1 MDSFVW
7 ANGEKVNIKFDEKTW
22 KFEFDTSFFD
32 NVSDSEF
39 DLQDLLKNE
48 RISDIQNPD
57 AAKSF
62 VKRYKEKME
71 KVYNQKVLDKAIESV
86 TTEKYNWW
94 IEKHKIKNNIQI
106 IEEFES
112 KDWKDLKVKL
122 IRKYVAWEFEWV
134 YLKIGTTFS
143 NKVSSEKL
151 NVENINPE
159 LIKNETEKLKNKYED
174 KVAKKKNKKK

>member
-1 MDSFVW
+1 MALFFLREV
-7 ANGEKVNIKFDEKTW
+7 FDEKTW
-22 KFEFDTSFFD
+22 KFEFHTSFFD

-94 IEKHKIKNNIQI
+94 IEKHKITLAVWTVPK
-106 IEEFES
+106 
-112 KDWKDLKVKL
+112 
-122 IRKYVAWEFEWV
+122 
-134 YLKIGTTFS
+134 
-143 NKVSSEKL
+143 
-151 NVENINPE
+151 
-159 LIKNETEKLKNKYED
+159 
-174 KVAKKKNKKK
+174 